1 MLIASLSVP
10 ILRTLQVRL
19 MALEQRSDGPFPPTI
34 DLARTNE
41 RDAAMSFPPPPPPV
55 RCSSEWPESSLSH
68 ASLVGNFW

>member
-41 RDAAMSFPPPPPPV
+41 RDAAMSFPPPHPPSDALQNGP
-55 RCSSEWPESSLSH
+55 SLAYHMLPS
-68 ASLVGNFW
+68 

>member
-19 MALEQRSDGPFPPTI
+19 MALEQWSDGPFPPTI

-41 RDAAMSFPPPPPPV
+41 RDAAMSFPPPPPRSDALQNGP
-55 RCSSEWPESSLSH
+55 SLAYHMLPS
-68 ASLVGNFW
+68 